1 MVHKAGDIIPEVTRV
16 VEDLRPEDSVPY
28 EFPTHCPACDSELVH
43 LDEEVALRCINP
55 KCPAQIIEG
64 LTHFVSRNAMNI
76 DGLGNKVII
85 QMYEKELVKDV
96 ADLYSLTYDQLVTL
110 DKIKDKSAN
119 NLLNAI
125 DASRSNSLE
134 RLIFGLGIRNVG
146 VNAAKL
152 LAEEFET
159 IEKLQQAKAEDITA
173 IEGIGKII
181 AESVV
186 AFFELPEVAELINEL
201 RAKDINLKYL
211 GKKKEVAEES
221 DSYFNGKTIVL
232 TGKLT
237 HFTREEAKER
247 IENLGG
253 KVTGS
258 VSKKTDFL
266 VAGEDA
272 GSKLTKAQSLE
283 IPVWNEDQL
292 LETLEGEE

>member
-1 MVHKAGDIIPEVTRV
+1 
-16 VEDLRPEDSVPY
+16 
-28 EFPTHCPACDSELVH
+28 
-43 LDEEVALRCINP
+43 
-55 KCPAQIIEG
+55 
-64 LTHFVSRNAMNI
+64 
-76 DGLGNKVII
+76 
-85 QMYEKELVKDV
+85 
-96 ADLYSLTYDQLVTL
+96 
-110 DKIKDKSAN
+110 

-201 RAKDINLKYL
+201 RTKDINLKYL

-272 GSKLTKAQSLE
+272 GS
-283 IPVWNEDQL
+283 
-292 LETLEGEE
+292 